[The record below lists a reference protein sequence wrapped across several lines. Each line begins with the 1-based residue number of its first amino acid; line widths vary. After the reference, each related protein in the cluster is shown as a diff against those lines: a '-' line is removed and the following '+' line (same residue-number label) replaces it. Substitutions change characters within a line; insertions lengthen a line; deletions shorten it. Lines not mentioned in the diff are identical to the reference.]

1 MSTATALPPRIAEM
15 SRLDRRSTRQR
26 ESEDP
31 VARYLGEL
39 QTEVMG
45 VFWDR
50 KSATVREA
58 LELLNERRRKNK
70 KLAYTT
76 VLTLV
81 SRLWHRG
88 LLARTPEGRGFRY
101 QAAKDRDALIGELS
115 EQLIDRLID
124 DFGEI
129 AVARLGERLS
139 ELDPARA
146 KKLRAVRRNRS

>member
-1 MSTATALPPRIAEM
+1 MTRF
-15 SRLDRRSTRQR
+15 DRRPARQR
-26 ESEDP
+26 ESDDP

-45 VFWDR
+45 IFWGR

-58 LELLNERRRKNK
+58 VELLNERRRRN

-81 SRLWHRG
+81 TRLWQRG
-88 LLARTPEGRGFRY
+88 LLEREPEGRGFRY
-101 QAAKDRDALIGELS
+101 RASKSRDAVIGELS
-115 EQLIDRLID
+115 EQLIDRLFE

-129 AVARLGERLS
+129 AVARLGERLD
-139 ELDPARA
+139 EIDPRRI
-146 KKLRAVRRNRS
+146 KKLRAARRKRS

>member
-1 MSTATALPPRIAEM
+1 MTRF
-15 SRLDRRSTRQR
+15 DRRPARQR
-26 ESEDP
+26 ESDDP

-45 VFWDR
+45 IFWSR

-58 LELLNERRRKNK
+58 VELLNERRRRN

-81 SRLWHRG
+81 TRLWQRD
-88 LLARTPEGRGFRY
+88 LLERKPEGRGFRY
-101 QAAKDRDALIGELS
+101 HAAKSRDAVIGELS
-115 EQLIDRLID
+115 EQLIDRLFE

-129 AVARLGERLS
+129 AVARLGERLDKI
-139 ELDPARA
+139 DPGRV
-146 KKLRAVRRNRS
+146 KKLRAARRKRS